1 MGVYEIE
8 MDYLIFNQHNGR
20 LESVMQTW
28 RAETGTSDGDYD
40 DELHKKIIG
49 FLWQTNVSRNKR
61 TLENIK
67 DIGQQN
73 PGIVT
78 LDGVIIDGNR
88 RAMLLQRLEKK
99 YFEAVIL
106 PDKYNENEK
115 DIVRLETQYQLG
127 QDPTLD
133 YGPLEK
139 YLHAKRL
146 TSLGIDEQEARKMM
160 NLSNVNDFKE
170 LLAIMGLMD
179 DYLEHIQ
186 CGGLYTLLRDD
197 DGTKEGMFV
206 DLYSD
211 LKRLRGDTQ
220 VNWGYDKDVDL
231 MDLQAIHFDYIRY
244 GDDFIGTEKRYRR
257 ISHDGAG
264 KKSIFANVELWKE
277 FRDRHRK
284 KVNPVLNEVG
294 TFDEFFEKK
303 KDDFRTRTD
312 AAKHWIDEWKT
323 KAAPALKENFG
334 ILEDSIKTIVDE
346 EIEPNR
352 LLLRAINALKG
363 IDIDK
368 QDLTANP
375 ENRELVSEINRLSW
389 EMKKKFEK
397 AGKHN

>member
-1 MGVYEIE
+1 
-8 MDYLIFNQHNGR
+8 
-20 LESVMQTW
+20 
-28 RAETGTSDGDYD
+28 
-40 DELHKKIIG
+40 
-49 FLWQTNVSRNKR
+49 
-61 TLENIK
+61 
-67 DIGQQN
+67 
-73 PGIVT
+73 
-78 LDGVIIDGNR
+78 
-88 RAMLLQRLEKK
+88 
-99 YFEAVIL
+99 
-106 PDKYNENEK
+106 
-115 DIVRLETQYQLG
+115 
-127 QDPTLD
+127 
-133 YGPLEK
+133 
-139 YLHAKRL
+139 
-146 TSLGIDEQEARKMM
+146 
-160 NLSNVNDFKE
+160 
-170 LLAIMGLMD
+170 
-179 DYLEHIQ
+179 
-186 CGGLYTLLRDD
+186 
-197 DGTKEGMFV
+197 MFV

-334 ILEDSIKTIVDE
+334 ILEDSLKTIVDE

-397 AGKHN
+397 AGKHS